1 VIRRRADHGVAPTA
15 CPSHTG
21 ARVVLRT
28 PRRPPASYL
37 EQFVQANDAQDG
49 LRHSKEDDMRQPT
62 LELLRELLADE
73 QPPCISLYQPTHRS
87 FPGKQQ
93 NPIRY
98 KNLLREMNASIEEKY
113 AARDV
118 ESIVRKLEDLADDG
132 EFWLRRTEGLA
143 ILASANR
150 FEVFDLQRSVP
161 ELVMV
166 ADSFHVKPLLRIVQS
181 ADRYN
186 VLALNRK
193 EVKLYEGNRDA
204 LDRVELTRVPS
215 TITAALGE
223 ELTEPYQGFHGVG
236 PYHAAGGSVGIHHGR
251 GQKKDDVDLD
261 MQRFFRVVDRGIL
274 EHYSRPTGLPLILA
288 GLPQNVAGFNA
299 ITHNPHILDAAIELD
314 PDSLTPEQLRG
325 HAWQNI
331 EPIYLQRLAELTDS
345 YRMNRAHGLGA
356 EDPAAIAEAAVMGRV
371 GTLLIDA
378 ERLVPGKI
386 DATTGKIE
394 RRALD
399 DPEADDLLDDLAET
413 VVRMKGEAIVVPT
426 QRMPSATG
434 VAAIYRF

>member
-1 VIRRRADHGVAPTA
+1 M
-15 CPSHTG
+15 
-21 ARVVLRT
+21 
-28 PRRPPASYL
+28 
-37 EQFVQANDAQDG
+37 
-49 LRHSKEDDMRQPT
+49 RHPT
-62 LELLRELLADE
+62 LDILRDLLADE
-73 QPPCISLYQPTHRS
+73 HPPCISLYQPTYRS

-98 KNLLREMNASIEEKY
+98 KNLLRQMKESIAEKY
-113 AARDV
+113 ARREV
-118 ESIVRKLEDLADDG
+118 QSIVDKLEELADDE

-150 FEVFDLQRSVP
+150 FEVFELQRSVP
-161 ELVMV
+161 ELVIV
-166 ADSFHVKPLLRIVQS
+166 ADTFHVKPLLRIVQS
-181 ADRYN
+181 ADRYH

-204 LDRVELTRVPS
+204 LDPVELTRVPS

-236 PYHAAGGSVGIHHGR
+236 PYHAGRGSAGIHHGR

-261 MQRFFRVVDRGIL
+261 MQRLFRIVDRGIL

-288 GLPQNVAGFNA
+288 GLPQNVSCFHAVS
-299 ITHNPHILDAAIELD
+299 HNPHILGAAIEHD
-314 PDSLTPEQLRG
+314 PDSLTLEQLRTQ
-325 HAWQNI
+325 AWQSI

-345 YRMNRAHGLGA
+345 YHMSRAHGLGA
-356 EDPAAIAEAAVMGRV
+356 EDPAAIAEAAVMGRI

-378 ERLVPGKI
+378 ERIVPGKI
-386 DATTGKIE
+386 DVTTGKIE
-394 RRALD
+394 RRELE
-399 DPEADDLLDDLAET
+399 DPEADDVLDDLAET
-413 VVRMKGEAIVVPT
+413 VVRMNGEAIVVPT

>member
-1 VIRRRADHGVAPTA
+1 
-15 CPSHTG
+15 
-21 ARVVLRT
+21 
-28 PRRPPASYL
+28 
-37 EQFVQANDAQDG
+37 
-49 LRHSKEDDMRQPT
+49 MRQPT
-62 LELLRELLADE
+62 LDILRDLLGDVR
-73 QPPCISLYQPTHRS
+73 PPCISLYQPTQRS
-87 FPGKQQ
+87 FPGKQA

-98 KNLLREMNASIEEKY
+98 KNLLRQVQASITEKY
-113 AARDV
+113 EAREV
-118 ESIVRKLEDLADDG
+118 QAIVGKLEDLGRDE

-143 ILASANR
+143 ILASVNR
-150 FEVFDLQRSVP
+150 FEVFELQRSVP
-161 ELVMV
+161 ELVIV

-181 ADRYN
+181 ADRYH
-186 VLALNRK
+186 VLALSRK

-204 LDRVELTRVPS
+204 LDQVELTGVPS

-223 ELTEPYQGFHGVG
+223 ELTEPYQGFHSVG
-236 PYHAAGGSVGIHHGR
+236 PYHAARSNTGIHHER
-251 GQKKDDVDLD
+251 GQKKDEVDLD
-261 MQRFFRVVDRGIL
+261 MQRFFRIVDRGIL

-288 GLPQNVAGFNA
+288 GLPQNVSGFRA
-299 ITHNPHILDAAIELD
+299 VTHNPHILAAAIELD
-314 PDSLTPEQLRG
+314 PVSLSPEQLRA

-345 YRMNRAHGLGA
+345 YHLNRSRGLGA
-356 EDPAAIAEAAVMGRV
+356 EDPAAIAEAAAMGRV

-394 RRALD
+394 RRPFE
-399 DPEADDLLDDLAET
+399 DPEADDVLDDLAEI

-426 QRMPSATG
+426 HRMPSTTG